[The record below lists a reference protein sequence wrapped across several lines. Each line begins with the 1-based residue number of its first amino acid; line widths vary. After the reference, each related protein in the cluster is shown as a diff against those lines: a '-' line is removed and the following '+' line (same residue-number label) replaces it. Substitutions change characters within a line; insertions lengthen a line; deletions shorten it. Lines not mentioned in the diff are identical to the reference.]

1 MTGGGRWIYDLE
13 TDGLLDTVSV
23 IHCIALRNVETGE
36 GMLYGPGEIQMALN
50 ILQNADEII
59 AHNGIAYDNEVIRML
74 HPEINL
80 DNVKVTDTLVLS
92 RLIRA
97 NLMQE
102 DASSVFLLKEL
113 PKKYMGSHS
122 LAAWGYRTGNHK
134 GDYDGGWETYSEEM
148 GNYCL
153 QDTSVTLTIYNQFM
167 KAGFSQ
173 ESIDL
178 EHDLAEICLEI
189 GNNGWTFDIK
199 AASELYA
206 KLAQRRDELG
216 TELDDLFPPW
226 TIETEFLPKVNNAK
240 LGYVK
245 GEVFIKKK
253 VVSFN
258 PASRQHIHKCLVD
271 KYKWKPKEFSAS
283 GQAKIDDVVLSEL
296 PFPEAKR
303 LAEYFLIQKR
313 IGMLAEGAGAWLKMV
328 DDDGKIRHTIV
339 SGATISGRAAHRGP
353 NLGQVPGTNSP
364 YGKECRSLFT
374 VPKDWHLIGSDL
386 SGLELR
392 CLAHNLNDN
401 GEYAKQI
408 LDGDIH
414 SYNAKAFGVDRPT
427 AKTAI
432 YSMIF
437 GAGNP
442 RLGAVVGGGAKEG
455 AKLKD
460 AYDKA
465 VPAFAELKRNL
476 ARAAKRGYLKGIDG
490 RHLYLRSER
499 NALSQLLQG
508 SGAIICKKW
517 VQLIHKELK
526 QKYGR
531 DAQIIAWV
539 HDEVQIACRTLEISH
554 DVQTITERLAKQSGI
569 AFQTKIPIDSEH
581 SAPSRTWADTH

>member
-1 MTGGGRWIYDLE
+1 MTGRWIYDLE
-13 TDGLLDTVSV
+13 TDGLLDVVSV
-23 IHCIALRNVETGE
+23 IHCIALRNVDTGE
-36 GMLYGPGEIQMALN
+36 GMLYGPGEIQMALD
-50 ILQNADEII
+50 ILQRADEII
-59 AHNGIAYDNEVIRML
+59 AHNGIAYDNEVIRKL
-74 HPEINL
+74 HPQWTTNAKI
-80 DNVKVTDTLVLS
+80 TDTLVLS

-102 DASSVFLLKEL
+102 DATSVFLLKEL

-148 GNYCL
+148 GSYCL

-189 GNNGWTFDIK
+189 GNNGWTFDVK

-206 KLAQRRDELG
+206 KLAQRRDELS

-245 GEVFIKKK
+245 GEIFIKKK

-353 NLGQVPGTNSP
+353 NLGQVPGTYSP

-374 VPKDWHLIGSDL
+374 VPKDWYLVGSDL

-392 CLAHNLNDN
+392 CLANNLNDN

-408 LDGDIH
+408 LEGDIH

-432 YSMIF
+432 YSSRF
-437 GAGNP
+437 
-442 RLGAVVGGGAKEG
+442 LE
-455 AKLKD
+455 
-460 AYDKA
+460 
-465 VPAFAELKRNL
+465 PA
-476 ARAAKRGYLKGIDG
+476 I
-490 RHLYLRSER
+490 
-499 NALSQLLQG
+499 QG
-508 SGAIICKKW
+508 
-517 VQLIHKELK
+517 
-526 QKYGR
+526 
-531 DAQIIAWV
+531 
-539 HDEVQIACRTLEISH
+539 
-554 DVQTITERLAKQSGI
+554 
-569 AFQTKIPIDSEH
+569 
-581 SAPSRTWADTH
+581 

>member
-1 MTGGGRWIYDLE
+1 MTGRWIYDLE
-13 TDGLLDTVSV
+13 TDGLLDVVSV
-23 IHCIALRNVETGE
+23 IHCIALRNVDTGE
-36 GMLYGPGEIQMALN
+36 GMLYGPGEIQMALD
-50 ILQNADEII
+50 ILQRADEII
-59 AHNGIAYDNEVIRML
+59 AHNGIAYDNEVIRKL
-74 HPEINL
+74 HPQWTTNAKI
-80 DNVKVTDTLVLS
+80 TDTLVLS

-102 DASSVFLLKEL
+102 DATSVFLLKEL

-148 GNYCL
+148 GSYCL

-189 GNNGWTFDIK
+189 GNNGWTFDVK

-206 KLAQRRDELG
+206 KLAQRRDELS

-245 GEVFIKKK
+245 GEIFIKKK

-353 NLGQVPGTNSP
+353 NLGQVPGTYSP

-374 VPKDWHLIGSDL
+374 VPKDWYLVGSDL

-392 CLAHNLNDN
+392 CLANNLNDN

-408 LDGDIH
+408 LEGDIH

-432 YSMIF
+432 YSLIF

-455 AKLKD
+455 AKLKE

-517 VQLIHKELK
+517 VQLVHKELK

-539 HDEVQIACRTLEISH
+539 HDEVQIACKTLEISH
-554 DVQTITERLAKQSGI
+554 GVQTITKRLATESGV
-569 AFQTKIPIDSEH
+569 AFKTKIPIDCRVF
-581 SAPSRTWADTH
+581 SA

>member
-1 MTGGGRWIYDLE
+1 
-13 TDGLLDTVSV
+13 
-23 IHCIALRNVETGE
+23 
-36 GMLYGPGEIQMALN
+36 
-50 ILQNADEII
+50 
-59 AHNGIAYDNEVIRML
+59 
-74 HPEINL
+74 
-80 DNVKVTDTLVLS
+80 
-92 RLIRA
+92 
-97 NLMQE
+97 
-102 DASSVFLLKEL
+102 LLKEL

-134 GDYDGGWETYSEEM
+134 GDYDGGWETYSDEM
-148 GNYCL
+148 GSYCL

-167 KAGFSQ
+167 KSGFSQ

-245 GEVFIKKK
+245 GEIFIKKK

-374 VPKDWHLIGSDL
+374 VPKDWYLVGSDL

-392 CLAHNLNDN
+392 CLANNLNDN

-408 LDGDIH
+408 LEGDIH

-517 VQLIHKELK
+517 VQLVHKELK

-539 HDEVQIACRTLEISH
+539 HDEVQIACKTLEISH
-554 DVQTITERLAKQSGI
+554 GVQTITKRLATESGV
-569 AFQTKIPIDSEH
+569 AFKTKIPIDSEY

>member
-1 MTGGGRWIYDLE
+1 MTGRWIYDLE
-13 TDGLLDTVSV
+13 TDGLLDVVSV
-23 IHCIALRNVETGE
+23 IHCIALRNVDTGE
-36 GMLYGPGEIQMALN
+36 GMLYGPGEIQMALD
-50 ILQNADEII
+50 ILQRADEII
-59 AHNGIAYDNEVIRML
+59 AHNGIAYDNEVIRKL
-74 HPEINL
+74 HPQWTTNAKI
-80 DNVKVTDTLVLS
+80 TDTLVLS

-102 DASSVFLLKEL
+102 DATSVFLLKEL

-148 GNYCL
+148 GSYCL

-189 GNNGWTFDIK
+189 GNNGWTFDVK

-206 KLAQRRDELG
+206 KLAQRRDELS

-245 GEVFIKKK
+245 GEIFIKKK

-353 NLGQVPGTNSP
+353 NLGQVPGTYSP

-374 VPKDWHLIGSDL
+374 VPKDWYLVGSDL

-392 CLAHNLNDN
+392 CLANNLNDN

-408 LDGDIH
+408 LEGDIH

-432 YSMIF
+432 YSLIF

-455 AKLKD
+455 AKLKE

-517 VQLIHKELK
+517 VQLVHKELK

-539 HDEVQIACRTLEISH
+539 HDEVQIACKTLEISH
-554 DVQTITERLAKQSGI
+554 GVQTITKRLATESGV
-569 AFQTKIPIDSEH
+569 AFKTKIPIDSRVF
-581 SAPSRTWADTH
+581 SA

>member
-1 MTGGGRWIYDLE
+1 MTGRWIYDLE

-36 GMLYGPGEIQMALN
+36 GMLYGPGEIQMALD
-50 ILQNADEII
+50 ILQRADEII
-59 AHNGIAYDNEVIRML
+59 AHNGIAYDNEVIRKL
-74 HPEINL
+74 HPQWTTNAKI
-80 DNVKVTDTLVLS
+80 TDTLVLS

-148 GNYCL
+148 GSYCL

-206 KLAQRRDELG
+206 KLAQRRDELS

-245 GEVFIKKK
+245 GEIFIKKK

-353 NLGQVPGTNSP
+353 NLGQVPGTYSP

-374 VPKDWHLIGSDL
+374 VPKDWYLVGSDL

-392 CLAHNLNDN
+392 CLANNLNDN

-408 LDGDIH
+408 LEGDIH

-517 VQLIHKELK
+517 VQLVHKELK

-539 HDEVQIACRTLEISH
+539 HDEVQIACKTLEISH
-554 DVQTITERLAKQSGI
+554 GVQTITKQLATESGV
-569 AFQTKIPIDSEH
+569 AFKTKIPIDSEY